1 MKKLV
6 VLAVLFLQVHFLAAM
21 QEAVT
26 AEIFTMNTLNQDY
39 VDSDLRWGFFDQVPE
54 EGEQGDRCFVAFSPA
69 GWLIELLVIGYD
81 RIIFPLV
88 SNTGIVVSQESPLR
102 ELGYVA
108 RLACGHIMIG
118 SASNLTQLET
128 IRCSIC
134 DNQEIVGQVQVGLG
148 SDPSVEND
156 GTEI

>member
-26 AEIFTMNTLNQDY
+26 AEIFTMSRLNQDY
-39 VDSDLRWGFFDQVPE
+39 VDSDLRWGFFDQDPE
-54 EGEQGDRCFVAFSPA
+54 EGEQVDRCFVAFSPA
-69 GWLIELLVIGYD
+69 SWLIELLVTCYD

-88 SNTGIVVSQESPLR
+88 GNTVTVLSQESPVR

-118 SASNLTQLET
+118 SASNLTQLEE

-134 DNQEIVGQVQVGLG
+134 DNQVIVGLVQGGLG
-148 SDPSVEND
+148 SDDSVEND